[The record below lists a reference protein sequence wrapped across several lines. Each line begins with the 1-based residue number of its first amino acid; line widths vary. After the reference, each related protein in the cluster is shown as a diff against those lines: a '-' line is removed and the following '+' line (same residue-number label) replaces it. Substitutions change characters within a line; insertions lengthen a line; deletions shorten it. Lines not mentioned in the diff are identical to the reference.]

1 MKLEGRSREFKA
13 VKTTGRSRLI
23 VAALAGLAL
32 VAACSSAMPAA
43 SSSSAATSASEAPS
57 LLIETNNPNPTM
69 PSWFAVPMTDVNS
82 GQQFKIQDFAGHV
95 VLVDTMATW
104 CPTCQGEM
112 SQVQQVLDALG
123 PPKGDL
129 VAVSLDVDPNEDAAL
144 LKKYTTTNHFG
155 WRVAIAPTEVGH
167 FLAGN
172 YDPDYL
178 NPPLQP
184 MLIIDRKGQ
193 VWGLPFGVKSY
204 ISLEKTIQPYMATP

>member
-1 MKLEGRSREFKA
+1 VA
-13 VKTTGRSRLI
+13 V
-23 VAALAGLAL
+23 LAGLAL
-32 VAACSSAMPAA
+32 VAACSGATPAA
-43 SSSSAATSASEAPS
+43 SPTSVSPTSASPGHT
-57 LLIETNNPNPTM
+57 LTIETNNPNPTM
-69 PSWFAVPMTDVNS
+69 PSWFAVPMTDVNT

-123 PPKGDL
+123 PPNGDL

-144 LKKYTTTNHFG
+144 LKKFATTNHFG
-155 WRVAIAPTEVGH
+155 WRIAVAPTEVGH
-167 FLAGN
+167 FLAAN

-184 MLIIDRKGQ
+184 MLIIDRTGQ

-204 ISLEKTIQPYMATP
+204 ISLQKTIQPYLAAP